1 MATNLQEL
9 IPAIFTGPNGERL
22 TPEQIAQ
29 RQAVAQ
35 SLLGRATDTSPDAGG
50 WASVLT
56 KGLLGFQSGRDRRA
70 ADNAITANAEAEQSL
85 ISDMLGSL
93 GGGAGFPTAVAAGA
107 SPTSVAAVGEPVAI
121 PSAPEIRQGLIDRGL
136 QPHIA
141 DAFILNFQ
149 DESGLNPGINE
160 QNPTVPGSRGG
171 FGLYQLTGPRRR
183 EYEAFASQRGV
194 NPADTNAQLDFL
206 AGELGLPVQGVENLP
221 FFGSEGKA
229 AQSILSAPDTA
240 TAAQAIVNNFLRP
253 APEHR
258 QARAAKYGRV
268 ATTPQEAIEQ
278 VSPKGGATIAAGQYT
293 PQYDPLAVPANGAA
307 ATFGGPQLVYDDK
320 GMRFVNEGEDR
331 VSALPAAQ
339 VAPYDFASDS
349 NLSVAAPLVNPT
361 TGKGNRLSP
370 AGNFNDRW
378 NAGAATAPIVPEQA
392 IPASANIVP
401 EVTPMAV
408 TGDTSSADPRLLA
421 QNDMMLGGALS
432 PSGSSPVAQALSG
445 SFPSAPS
452 ADRAPVTSQPFQ
464 MPAQSQSGGINPAI
478 IQALSSPYISN
489 QGRQIAGMLLGQ
501 QLQQQ
506 QAAQEQQR
514 LMAQR
519 QATAQT
525 LGINPALAGDAD
537 AWKAAIEQAT
547 RNRNTVTVG
556 NTVYDANTGQ
566 PIIQGAQER
575 FTTITGQQA
584 HQLGLDPNKAY
595 NVGPDGKITPIAES
609 GVTVNVGGGEKF
621 DEKLAELDAKAI
633 GDVDTAGR
641 QAIRNLG
648 RINQLDEL
656 LRSSPSGID
665 AAIRQRAGEWGIKT
679 EGLDT
684 LQAAQAAINS
694 LVPEQRPAGSGPM
707 SDADLELF
715 KQSLPRTINQPG
727 GNELIINT
735 MRGIAQYDA
744 KGAEIIQRLR
754 ARQISREDAFR
765 ELNERKNPLDEFKAA
780 QAGNNKAGKAPSGVE
795 QSVWDVMTP
804 EERKLWQN

>member
-1 MATNLQEL
+1 MAIGNLQEL

-29 RQAVAQ
+29 RQQIAQ
-35 SLLGRATDTSPDAGG
+35 SLIGRATDTSPDAGG

-56 KGLLGFQSGRDRRA
+56 KGLLGYQSGAGQRA
-70 ADNAITANAEAEQSL
+70 ADNAIKANAESSQAS
-85 ISDMLGSL
+85 IASMLGGLGL
-93 GGGAGFPTAVAAGA
+93 GGGAGYSAPVASGAAPTGAVATG
-107 SPTSVAAVGEPVAI
+107 TPVAI

-171 FGLYQLTGPRRR
+171 YGLYQLTGPRRR

-194 NPADTNAQLDFL
+194 PLDSADAQLDFL
-206 AGELGLPVQGVENLP
+206 MNELQ
-221 FFGSEGKA
+221 GSEAGA
-229 AQSILSAPDTA
+229 AKSILSAPDTA

-268 ATTPQEAIEQ
+268 ATTPQEAI
-278 VSPKGGATIAAGQYT
+278 
-293 PQYDPLAVPANGAA
+293 
-307 ATFGGPQLVYDDK
+307 
-320 GMRFVNEGEDR
+320 
-331 VSALPAAQ
+331 AQ
-339 VAPYDFASDS
+339 VAPQVSPDMASFD
-349 NLSVAAPLVNPT
+349 NRWDAGVAPAPSEPVVSPQVNQSMPEMANAVMPQQPQQ
-361 TGKGNRLSP
+361 GPSP
-370 AGNFNDRW
+370 
-378 NAGAATAPIVPEQA
+378 
-392 IPASANIVP
+392 S
-401 EVTPMAV
+401 
-408 TGDTSSADPRLLA
+408 LLA

-445 SFPSAPS
+445 AFPAAPS
-452 ADRAPVTSQPFQ
+452 MQGQ
-464 MPAQSQSGGINPAI
+464 QSQGGINPAI
-478 IQALSSPYISN
+478 VAALSNPYAS
-489 QGRQIAGMLLGQ
+489 QQERQIAGMLLGQ

-506 QAAQEQQR
+506 QSAQEQQR

-537 AWKAAIEQAT
+537 AWKASIERAT

-566 PIIQGAQER
+566 PVIQGAQER
-575 FTTITGQQA
+575 FTTITGPQA
-584 HQLGLDPNKAY
+584 QQLGLDPNKAY
-595 NVGPDGKITPIAES
+595 NVGPDGKVTPIAES

-656 LRSSPSGID
+656 LKASPSGID

-707 SDADLELF
+707 SDADLDLF

-744 KGAEIIQRLR
+744 QGADIIQRLR
-754 ARQISREDAFR
+754 ARQISREGAFR
-765 ELNERKNPLDEFKAA
+765 ELNERKNPLDGFKAA
-780 QAGNNKAGKAPSGVE
+780 QAGQTAPTGSYGWKDAGNGVRIR
-795 QSVWDVMTP
+795 P
-804 EERKLWQN
+804 KGAN

>member
-1 MATNLQEL
+1 MANLQEI

-29 RQAVAQ
+29 RQQIAQ
-35 SLLGRATDTSPDAGG
+35 SLIGRATDTSPDAGG

-70 ADNAITANAEAEQSL
+70 ADNAITANAAAEQSL

-93 GGGAGFPTAVAAGA
+93 GGGAGFPSAVAAGA

-160 QNPTVPGSRGG
+160 KNPIVPGSRGG

-183 EYEAFASQRGV
+183 EYEAFAAQRGV
-194 NPADTNAQLDFL
+194 NPADVNAQLDFL

-278 VSPKGGATIAAGQYT
+278 IAPTQ
-293 PQYDPLAVPANGAA
+293 
-307 ATFGGPQLVYDDK
+307 
-320 GMRFVNEGEDR
+320 
-331 VSALPAAQ
+331 SLPSAQ
-339 VAPYDFASDS
+339 VAPYDFASDP
-349 NLSVAAPLVNPT
+349 NLSVANSLV
-361 TGKGNRLSP
+361 SP
-370 AGNFNDRW
+370 QSPSNFNDRW
-378 NAGAATAPIVPEQA
+378 NAGAATAPIVPEQE
-392 IPASANIVP
+392 IPASANIAP
-401 EVTPMAV
+401 EVTPMAAEPQA
-408 TGDTSSADPRLLA
+408 TADPRLLA
-421 QNDMMLGGALS
+421 MNDQMLGGSLS
-432 PSGSSPVAQALSG
+432 PSGTSSVAHALSG
-445 SFPSAPS
+445 AFPSAPS

-464 MPAQSQSGGINPAI
+464 MPAQPQSGGINPAI

-537 AWKAAIEQAT
+537 AWKASIEQAT

-584 HQLGLDPNKAY
+584 QQLGLDPNKAY

-656 LRSSPSGID
+656 LRASPSGID

-744 KGAEIIQRLR
+744 QGAEIIQRLR

-765 ELNERKNPLDEFKAA
+765 LLNERKNPLDEFKAA
-780 QAGNNKAGKAPSGVE
+780 QASQAAPTGSDGWRDAGNGIRIRPKGSN
-795 QSVWDVMTP
+795 
-804 EERKLWQN
+804 

>member
-1 MATNLQEL
+1 MANLQEI

-29 RQAVAQ
+29 RQQIAQ
-35 SLLGRATDTSPDAGG
+35 SLIGRATDTSPDAGG

-70 ADNAITANAEAEQSL
+70 ADNAITANAAAEQSL

-93 GGGAGFPTAVAAGA
+93 GGGAGFPSAVAAGA

-160 QNPTVPGSRGG
+160 KNPIVPGSRGG
-171 FGLYQLTGPRRR
+171 YGLYQLTGPRRR
-183 EYEAFASQRGV
+183 EYEAFAAQRGV
-194 NPADTNAQLDFL
+194 NPADVNAQLDFL
-206 AGELGLPVQGVENLP
+206 MNELQ
-221 FFGSEGKA
+221 GSEAGA
-229 AQSILSAPDTA
+229 AKSILSAPDTA

-258 QARAAKYGRV
+258 QARAAKYARV
-268 ATTPQEAIEQ
+268 ATTPQEAIEK

-293 PQYDPLAVPANGAA
+293 PQYDPLAIPANGAA
-307 ATFGGPQLVYDDK
+307 ATFGGPQLVYDDQ

-331 VSALPAAQ
+331 VSSLPSSQ
-339 VAPYDFASDS
+339 VAPYDFASDPS
-349 NLSVAAPLVNPT
+349 LSVASALVNPT
-361 TGKGNRLSP
+361 TRKGSRLSP
-370 AGNFNDRW
+370 AGSFNDRW

-401 EVTPMAV
+401 ELTPMAA
-408 TGDTSSADPRLLA
+408 TEATSSADPRLLA
-421 QNDMMLGGALS
+421 LNDQMLGGALS
-432 PSGSSPVAQALSG
+432 PSGASSVAQSLSG
-445 SFPSAPS
+445 AFPSAPS
-452 ADRAPVTSQPFQ
+452 ADRAPVTSQPFK

-478 IQALSSPYISN
+478 IQALSSPYVSN

-575 FTTITGQQA
+575 FTTITGPQA
-584 HQLGLDPNKAY
+584 QQLGLDPNKAY

-656 LRSSPSGID
+656 LKASPSGID

-744 KGAEIIQRLR
+744 KGAEIIQQLR

-765 ELNERKNPLDEFKAA
+765 LLNERKNPLDEFKAA
-780 QAGNNKAGKAPSGVE
+780 QAGQAAPTGSDG
-795 QSVWDVMTP
+795 WRDVGNGIRIRP
-804 EERKLWQN
+804 KGSN

>member
-1 MATNLQEL
+1 MANLQEL

-29 RQAVAQ
+29 RQQIAQ
-35 SLLGRATDTSPDAGG
+35 SLIGRATDTRPDAGG

-70 ADNAITANAEAEQSL
+70 ADNAIKATAAAEQSL

-93 GGGAGFPTAVAAGA
+93 GGGAGFPTEVAAGA

-278 VSPKGGATIAAGQYT
+278 VAPI
-293 PQYDPLAVPANGAA
+293 
-307 ATFGGPQLVYDDK
+307 
-320 GMRFVNEGEDR
+320 EG
-331 VSALPAAQ
+331 LPAAQ
-339 VAPYDFASDS
+339 VAPYDFASDH
-349 NLSVAAPLVNPT
+349 NLSVASALVNPMDDAGSAS
-361 TGKGNRLSP
+361 GKGDRLSP

-421 QNDMMLGGALS
+421 LNDQMLGGALS

-489 QGRQIAGMLLGQ
+489 QGRQIASLLLGR
-501 QLQQQ
+501 QLDASDPMKQAELQLRQ
-506 QAAQEQQR
+506 AQTQAALR
-514 LMAQR
+514 KANNP
-519 QATAQT
+519 
-525 LGINPALAGDAD
+525 LGDETFFGNPI
-537 AWKAAIEQAT
+537 AIQ
-547 RNRNTVTVG
+547 
-556 NTVYDANTGQ
+556 
-566 PIIQGAQER
+566 
-575 FTTITGQQA
+575 
-584 HQLGLDPNKAY
+584 
-595 NVGPDGKITPIAES
+595 GPDGQIQYGQIGNKGTFRPIQLGEGQTFAPPTRTVDTGTEVIQMTQNGEVISRTPKQNREAAAQTAGGQVEGKTEAERRIAAPADIQTGQNTISLIDKIKRHPGLKMGTGLGSYANAIPGTPGYDFQNLVDQAKSGAFLSAIQQMRGMGSLSNAE
-609 GVTVNVGGGEKF
+609 GDAATRAVNRINTATSTDAFLDALSDYQTIVQQGIERAQRNINEGATTQQGGGSKRLKF
-621 DEKLAELDAKAI
+621 NPATGEL
-633 GDVDTAGR
+633 
-641 QAIRNLG
+641 
-648 RINQLDEL
+648 E
-656 LRSSPSGID
+656 
-665 AAIRQRAGEWGIKT
+665 
-679 EGLDT
+679 
-684 LQAAQAAINS
+684 
-694 LVPEQRPAGSGPM
+694 
-707 SDADLELF
+707 
-715 KQSLPRTINQPG
+715 
-727 GNELIINT
+727 
-735 MRGIAQYDA
+735 
-744 KGAEIIQRLR
+744 
-754 ARQISREDAFR
+754 
-765 ELNERKNPLDEFKAA
+765 
-780 QAGNNKAGKAPSGVE
+780 
-795 QSVWDVMTP
+795 
-804 EERKLWQN
+804 